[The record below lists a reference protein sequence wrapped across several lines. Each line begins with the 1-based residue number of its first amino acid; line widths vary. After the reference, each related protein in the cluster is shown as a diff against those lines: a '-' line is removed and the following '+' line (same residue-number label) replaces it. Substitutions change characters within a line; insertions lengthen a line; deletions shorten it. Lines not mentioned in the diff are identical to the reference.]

1 MSNADGPAVES
12 GEVAAGWAGT
22 GSWLALK
29 GSMIAAVGTRVAAVR
44 ARVGVA

>member
-29 GSMIAAVGTRVAAVR
+29 GTRVGAVR
-44 ARVGVA
+44 ARVDLA